1 MGKEYIE
8 SETYLMMMK
17 LNIFKNSYEKYKHVI
32 WKEKLRENEH
42 EKVRP
47 EVSLWKAGNS
57 SNHDGERIYRIRNI
71 PEDEEVEL
79 AEPDA
84 AAAEQ
89 PLGPHDVETAAGEL
103 GT

>member
-1 MGKEYIE
+1 M
-8 SETYLMMMK
+8 
-17 LNIFKNSYEKYKHVI
+17 HVI
-32 WKEKLRENEH
+32 WQEKLRKN
-42 EKVRP
+42 KRAK
-47 EVSLWKAGNS
+47 SFWKAGYS

-79 AEPDA
+79 AEPAA

>member
-1 MGKEYIE
+1 MHMIWR
-8 SETYLMMMK
+8 
-17 LNIFKNSYEKYKHVI
+17 EKF
-32 WKEKLRENEH
+32 REN
-42 EKVRP
+42 KSAV
-47 EVSLWKAGNS
+47 VSLWKAGNS
-57 SNHDGERIYRIRNI
+57 SNHDGERIYRIQNI

-79 AEPDA
+79 AEPAA

>member
-1 MGKEYIE
+1 MMGKEYIE
-8 SETYLMMMK
+8 SE
-17 LNIFKNSYEKYKHVI
+17 
-32 WKEKLRENEH
+32 
-42 EKVRP
+42 
-47 EVSLWKAGNS
+47 
-57 SNHDGERIYRIRNI
+57 NI

-79 AEPDA
+79 AEPAA

>member
-1 MGKEYIE
+1 M
-8 SETYLMMMK
+8 
-17 LNIFKNSYEKYKHVI
+17 HVI
-32 WKEKLRENEH
+32 WQEKLRENKRA
-42 EKVRP
+42 KVRP
-47 EVSLWKAGNS
+47 EVGFWKAGNS
-57 SNHDGERIYRIRNI
+57 SNHDGERIYRIQNI

-79 AEPDA
+79 AEPAA